1 MPTRLKIVV
10 SDPSIV
16 MDLAKGRL
24 IEATLALPYEFVI
37 PDVMLAQDLLDLGSY
52 TSTDLLRLGF
62 ELGELDGGGVGD
74 ALRQYQHHHRDLSL
88 NDCFA
93 LTLAQRL
100 ACILMTGDG
109 SLRAIGERT
118 GLEVHGLLWAAE
130 QILDRVTCPIRQ
142 LLNGLEVLERDPL
155 VRLSRPQLLD
165 LIAKLRRIAAVK
177 Q

>member
-1 MPTRLKIVV
+1 VPTRLKIVV
-10 SDPSIV
+10 SDSSVV

-37 PDVMLAQDLLDLGSY
+37 PDVMLAQELLDLGSY

-62 ELGELDGGGVGD
+62 KLGELDGDGVGD
-74 ALRQYQHHHRDLSL
+74 ALRQYQDHHRDLSL

-100 ACILMTGDG
+100 ACILMSGDG
-109 SLRAIGERT
+109 SLRAIAEGT

-130 QILDRVTCPIRQ
+130 QILDRATCPVGQ

-155 VRLSRPQLLD
+155 VRLPRSRLLEFV
-165 LIAKLRRIAAVK
+165 ARLRQRG
-177 Q
+177 

>member
-10 SDPSIV
+10 SDSSVV
-16 MDLAKGRL
+16 MDLAKARL
-24 IEATLALPYEFVI
+24 IEATLALPYEFMI
-37 PDVMLAQDLLDLGSY
+37 PDVMLAQELLDLGSY

-62 ELGELDGGGVGD
+62 KLGELDGHGVGD
-74 ALRQYQHHHRDLSL
+74 ALCQYQEHHRDLSL

-109 SLRAIGERT
+109 RLRAIAET
-118 GLEVHGLLWAAE
+118 AGLKVHGLLWAAE
-130 QILDRVTCPIRQ
+130 QIRDLASCPVGQ

-155 VRLSRPQLLD
+155 VRLPRSQLLD
-165 LIAKLRRIAAVK
+165 LIATLRQNR
-177 Q
+177 